1 MYRMKVRT
9 LFLAA
14 ALLAG
19 GCEDKA
25 AQYDSG
31 YSDGYAVGYN
41 TACKIRKTLIEGN
54 WSSESYSK
62 GYAAGMAAG
71 IAACNAKNSN

>member
-1 MYRMKVRT
+1 MYRPNLRA

-14 ALLAG
+14 ALAAA

-25 AQYDSG
+25 AEHDTG

-41 TACKIRKTLIEGN
+41 TTCRIRKTLINGN

-62 GYAAGMAAG
+62 GYAAGMIAG
-71 IAACNAKNSN
+71 INACNSRNSN